1 MQMQVICVCNNSV
14 VETHFIEHLVA
25 NQSEYDELREIAAE
39 FPDRAEIL
47 FDRLVV
53 RISIP
58 DWLESHAYAYVF
70 EGYDPLA

>member
-1 MQMQVICVCNNSV
+1 M
-14 VETHFIEHLVA
+14 ETHFIEHLVA

-39 FPDRAEIL
+39 FPDRAETL

-53 RISIP
+53 RIGTP
-58 DWLESHAYAYVF
+58 PWLEEFAYSYVF